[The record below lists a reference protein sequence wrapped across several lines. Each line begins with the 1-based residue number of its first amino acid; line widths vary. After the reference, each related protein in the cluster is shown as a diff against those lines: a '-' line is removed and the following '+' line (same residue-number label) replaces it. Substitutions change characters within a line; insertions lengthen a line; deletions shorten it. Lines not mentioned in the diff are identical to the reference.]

1 MSRFPVVDESM
12 RNVATRQL
20 AAIDELADLAT
31 QHLDAAAPDELWR
44 FALNARVTAANL
56 ATALDHHEP
65 IPERAHQETMRG
77 LKVAQEVEKVRRM
90 QAERRTADAVDAE
103 VRRRAET
110 FDPGRV
116 QVNDR
121 QGGFL

>member
-1 MSRFPVVDESM
+1 MSDLPVFDPTYAT
-12 RNVATRQL
+12 VAAKQL

-31 QHLDAAAPDELWR
+31 QHLDEAAPDELWR

-65 IPERAHQETMRG
+65 IPERAHMETMRG

-90 QAERRTADAVDAE
+90 QAERYAAERVDAE
-103 VRRRAET
+103 VARTVHQRLQQWS
-110 FDPGRV
+110 PGA
-116 QVNDR
+116 
-121 QGGFL
+121 